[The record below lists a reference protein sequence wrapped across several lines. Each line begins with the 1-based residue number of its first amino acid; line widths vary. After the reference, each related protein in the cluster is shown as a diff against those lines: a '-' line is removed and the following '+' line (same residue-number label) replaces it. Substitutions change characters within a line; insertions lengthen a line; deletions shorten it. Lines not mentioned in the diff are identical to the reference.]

1 MIKSICRTIL
11 YSWMGFSSDFTVEK
25 PNKFILALAPHTSN
39 WDFIIG
45 LLYSY
50 AEDFH
55 CNFLIKKEWFFWPM
69 GIFMRS
75 IGGIPVY
82 RNKQMKTTDVIASQ
96 AKKLPHFRIC
106 ITPEGTRSANPDWK
120 KGFYYIALKADIPV
134 LLCALDFEHKRIV
147 CHRTLTPSGDIDK
160 EMAEIKAYYS
170 QFKGKHPHKFAI

>member
-1 MIKSICRTIL
+1 
-11 YSWMGFSSDFTVEK
+11 
-25 PNKFILALAPHTSN
+25 
-39 WDFIIG
+39 
-45 LLYSY
+45 
-50 AEDFH
+50 
-55 CNFLIKKEWFFWPM
+55 M

-82 RNKQMKTTDVIASQ
+82 RNKQMKTTDAIASQ
-96 AKKLPHFRIC
+96 AKQLPHFRIC

-147 CHRTLTPSGDIDK
+147 CHRTLKPTGDIEK

>member
-1 MIKSICRTIL
+1 
-11 YSWMGFSSDFTVEK
+11 
-25 PNKFILALAPHTSN
+25 
-39 WDFIIG
+39 
-45 LLYSY
+45 
-50 AEDFH
+50 
-55 CNFLIKKEWFFWPM
+55 M

-82 RNKQMKTTDVIASQ
+82 RNKQMKTTDAIASQ

-106 ITPEGTRSANPDWK
+106 ITPEGTRSANPEWK

-147 CHRTLTPSGDIDK
+147 CHRTLKPTGEVEK

>member
-1 MIKSICRTIL
+1 
-11 YSWMGFSSDFTVEK
+11 
-25 PNKFILALAPHTSN
+25 
-39 WDFIIG
+39 
-45 LLYSY
+45 
-50 AEDFH
+50 
-55 CNFLIKKEWFFWPM
+55 M

-82 RNKQMKTTDVIASQ
+82 RDKKMKTTDVIANQ
-96 AKKLPHFRIC
+96 AKQLPSFRIC

-147 CHRTLTPSGDIDK
+147 CHRTLTPTGDIEK